1 MNPDTWSLKDKR
13 KIFKSLK
20 SWGCDAE
27 CGLYEFDI
35 ERKKLILSDYQER
48 YADNKCKSLGE
59 YDINLINEGYYYIS
73 GKEIEILR
81 KLLIEDIRLNAEG
94 CTQVEEFESIIN
106 KRFGVE

>member
-1 MNPDTWSLKDKR
+1 MKDDWNLKDKR
-13 KIFKSLK
+13 RIFKSLK
-20 SWGCDAE
+20 EWDCDSN
-27 CGLYEFDI
+27 CGLYEFD
-35 ERKKLILSDYQER
+35 EEKKKLILSDDQES
-48 YADNKCKSLGE
+48 YADDNCKYLDE
-59 YDINLINEGYYYIS
+59 IDMKFINEGYYFIS